1 MRKWASLEIFK
12 AFRAKPKSC
21 EHLKISILHPSKGKY
36 KLLSI
41 RINSSYNFYALL
53 NREVWELWT
62 VSTRGY
68 CLDIIPNSQEYPTKK
83 SMIIRERI
91 SFHILGTKGFIK
103 IEDVCLKVYIIRWC
117 EFWVILSIYNKQM
130 IKLLV
135 FFIESVIIKTY
146 NLSISRNRIRK
157 LNVWSP
163 QWLDIR
169 TVGLDNLIQM
179 FVTFLLH
186 VHL

>member
-1 MRKWASLEIFK
+1 MSNWKFQGT
-12 AFRAKPKSC
+12 
-21 EHLKISILHPSKGKY
+21 ILHPSKGKY
-36 KLLSI
+36 KLFSI

-68 CLDIIPNSQEYPTKK
+68 CLDIIPNSQDYPTKK

-91 SFHILGTKGFIK
+91 SFHILGTKGFAK

-135 FFIESVIIKTY
+135 FFIESVIIITY
-146 NLSISRNRIRK
+146 NLSMSRNRIRK